1 MEQATN
7 LARLMV
13 TRWGMSEALGP
24 VSLAPRN
31 GSFLPGQGALGV
43 GTGKVL
49 SEATSQL
56 VDGEVRRVLDEC
68 YDRAVQLLH
77 QHREQLEALARAL
90 LEHDTLDEGEV
101 LRVTGLPR
109 APRLETLPVPAGVGE
124 GATGAPLAAAL
135 TTPGGGGSPPVPG
148 SGTG

>member
-1 MEQATN
+1 
-7 LARLMV
+7 LLV
-13 TRWGMSEALGP
+13 L
-24 VSLAPRN
+24 RN

-49 SEATSQL
+49 SEVTSQL

-135 TTPGGGGSPPVPG
+135 TTPVGAGRRRSRAAGPG
-148 SGTG
+148 SRTGAAREKAVVADCT